1 MARYGAPSWWERN
14 LNLRRLPAE
23 REPEMTVRELCAYHE
38 AGHAVL
44 ASRAGLSIEEITV
57 NDHGKGRCRI
67 KLAERSFE
75 DLGWLENEMVMFW
88 AGAIAQDRVWG
99 GGRESR
105 AGDRGPRA
113 AAQDARNR
121 DRGRALCVPDL

>member
-1 MARYGAPSWWERN
+1 MS
-14 LNLRRLPAE
+14 L
-23 REPEMTVRELCAYHE
+23 RELCAYHE

-44 ASRAGLSIEEITV
+44 ALRAGLSIEEITV

-75 DLGWLENEMVMFW
+75 DLGWLEKKMTMFW

-99 GGRESR
+99 GGRESSADDR
-105 AGDRGPRA
+105 EHLEQLRKMLEIATGDERYAFRILSGAAMRPRRLSI
-113 AAQDARNR
+113 DP
-121 DRGRALCVPDL
+121 GR